1 MSNTTRTS
9 DSRKNKSR
17 NGKQARA
24 PKGRFASLLSQ
35 QYLPF
40 WGFGFA
46 VLVIIFISAFALNL
60 LPLHQ
65 GWKDP
70 LTFEERVWLT
80 EHDKTFV
87 VAATPAS
94 RPLEYLDEYGE
105 YRGMV
110 ADYMHLLEERLHVKF
125 KIVEPDNM
133 KQLLDMAKNR
143 EIDMIAAFAGNP
155 ARIDYMQFTKPYLEL
170 PTVILVN
177 KSQKDF
183 LTLETMREKRMEL
196 ALPNE
201 YAVIDYIHKYY
212 PTIHIQPVY
221 NYLAALLH
229 VSFDEI
235 DATIISLPQAS
246 YFIEDKGITNL
257 RVAGHTEFAI
267 FNRIAVRSDWPILAR
282 IMQKGLDSITPA
294 EQSTIYRR
302 WVRLDQN
309 YMSFFLQN
317 KRFWFYVAG
326 SVLFVIFTF
335 VSIIIWNRTLQRRVQ
350 QRTEELK
357 KELKDRMRMLA
368 AMEQTE
374 DGIFILDTQGYVE
387 YTNPSF
393 QAMTGYSEA
402 ELKGRHIAMVRSDRH
417 DDSFYRSIWDNIG
430 KGEVWRGQ
438 TTYKRKDGSLL
449 EGDLSIT
456 PVLDDEGKVINIVE
470 VVRDITEK
478 LRMETRM
485 RQSQKMEELG
495 TLAGGIAHDFNNI
508 IAAIS
513 GYAEL
518 ALPSVSPDSRAA
530 SNLERIRKVA
540 ARARE
545 MVNQIL
551 VFSRRREPE
560 RRRVE
565 LAPLIHEVLNL
576 LRTSLPSTITIEA
589 DLQAEGTLMADPSQI
604 HQIIMN
610 LGTNAAYA
618 MRETGGVL
626 RVSTRPRTL
635 TERDITPTSQL
646 VPGRYIQLEV
656 SDSGSGIPADL
667 LNRIFDPFF
676 TTKPQG
682 EGTGMGLAMVHGIIG
697 SMGGEIT
704 ARSKE
709 GKGTAFTLL
718 LPLAGKAD
726 AEVAGEEEAA
736 VHGQGRIL
744 LVDDE
749 EDLVAINS
757 QLLEDLGYKVTGLTD
772 SRAALE
778 RVAATPDAFDLIVTD
793 QTMPGLTGSKLAE
806 SVYAIRPDLP
816 VILCTGYSE
825 ALRSIRE
832 GQHGIRKIMLKPFE
846 LAEFSRIVREVLDA

>member
-1 MSNTTRTS
+1 MSNTTPPNTP
-9 DSRKNKSR
+9 R
-17 NGKQARA
+17 NGKNRN
-24 PKGRFASLLSQ
+24 GRSQ
-35 QYLPF
+35 RRQGILKRLPGQL

-46 VLVIIFISAFALNL
+46 VLIILFIAASAFNL
-60 LPLHQ
+60 LPLRQ
-65 GWKDP
+65 IWKDP

-80 EHDKTFV
+80 EHNKPIV

-94 RPLEYLDEYGE
+94 RPLEYLDEHGE
-105 YRGMV
+105 YLGMV

-125 KIVEPDNM
+125 QLVEPDNM
-133 KQLLDMAKNR
+133 NQLLEMAKNR
-143 EIDMIAAFAGNP
+143 EIDMIAGFAGNP

-177 KSQKDF
+177 KSQKEF
-183 LTLETMREKRMEL
+183 LTLETMRDKGMEL
-196 ALPNE
+196 ALPKE

-212 PTIHIQPVY
+212 PDIHIQPVY

-267 FNRIAVRSDWPILAR
+267 YNRIAVRSDWPILAR
-282 IMQKGLDSITPA
+282 IMQKGLDTITPA

-309 YMSFFLQN
+309 YISFFLQN
-317 KRFWFYVAG
+317 KRFWFYMAG
-326 SVLFVIFTF
+326 GVLFVVLTF
-335 VSIIIWNRTLQRRVQ
+335 VSIIMWNRTLQRRVQ

-402 ELKGRHIAMVRSDRH
+402 ELKGKHIAMVRSDKH
-417 DDSFYRSIWDNIG
+417 NAEFYRHIWDNIG

-438 TTYKRKDGSLL
+438 TTYKRKNGSLL

-518 ALPSVSPDSRAA
+518 AQPSVPAESRAA
-530 SNLERIRKVA
+530 SNLDRIRKVA

-565 LAPLIHEVLNL
+565 LEPLIHEVLNL

-589 DLQAEGTLMADPSQI
+589 DLHANGTLMADPSQI

-618 MRETGGVL
+618 MRESGGVL
-626 RVSTRPRTL
+626 QVNTCYRDL
-635 TERDITPTSQL
+635 TERDIAPTSQL
-646 VPGRYIQLEV
+646 QPGRYIQLEV
-656 SDSGSGIPADL
+656 ADSGSGVPSEL

-682 EGTGMGLAMVHGIIG
+682 EGTGMGLAMVHGIVG

-704 ARSKE
+704 ARSELGE
-709 GKGTAFTLL
+709 GATFTLL
-718 LPLAGKAD
+718 LPLAGKARQ
-726 AEVAGEEEAA
+726 EEAGEEEAA
-736 VHGQGRIL
+736 VTGQGRIL

-749 EDLVAINS
+749 EDLVAINT

-772 SRAALE
+772 SRTALKA
-778 RVAATPDAFDLIVTD
+778 VASTPDAFDLIVTD
-793 QTMPGLTGSKLAE
+793 QTMPGLTGAKLAE
-806 SVYAIRPDLP
+806 AVYAIRPDLP

-825 ALRSIRE
+825 VLRSIRE

-846 LAEFSRIVREVLDA
+846 LAEFSRIVREVLDN